1 MPARGGA
8 AASGASTPS
17 PPGALTWGRVGS
29 HPGAPTALPWV
40 PLLRFKLWPWSCEF
54 PSSRPGTVRGAS
66 GLFGQDQTHGLRRT
80 EAVERRDEHHVALP
94 QGQEFGPRCYSWP
107 CPGCSSL
114 FPGFFGL
121 RSGNLAHPRLLGDLW
136 GWQLSPPASAS
147 VLEAE
152 PSPEP
157 RGRCSQAGFWLSL
170 YSWQGR
176 ASDFH
181 SAWVGCEQGL
191 CHFGRLSPAA
201 TGDLGNLGRNIAISA
216 SVSQPHCPVAR
227 AAAASCSLGVGR
239 AAASRGFV
247 LCPALKVSARALGR
261 VLAGSNAE
269 QISEIYYL

>member
-1 MPARGGA
+1 M
-8 AASGASTPS
+8 
-17 PPGALTWGRVGS
+17 
-29 HPGAPTALPWV
+29 
-40 PLLRFKLWPWSCEF
+40 
-54 PSSRPGTVRGAS
+54 
-66 GLFGQDQTHGLRRT
+66 GLRRT

-94 QGQEFGPRCYSWP
+94 QGQKFGPRCYSWP

-114 FPGFFGL
+114 FPGFFCL
-121 RSGNLAHPRLLGDLW
+121 RSGNLARPHLLGELW
-136 GWQLSPPASAS
+136 GWQLSPPASVS

-157 RGRCSQAGFWLSL
+157 RGRCSQAGFWLGL

-191 CHFGRLSPAA
+191 WHFGRLSPAA

-216 SVSQPHCPVAR
+216 SVSQPHRPVAQG
-227 AAAASCSLGVGR
+227 AAASCSLGVGR

-247 LCPALKVSARALGR
+247 LCRALKVMQSRSPRSIIYLWAKGEARGLLQLRALIHEEPAASLLLEKGAT
-261 VLAGSNAE
+261 LGWEGKSCPP
-269 QISEIYYL
+269 S